1 MKLSHIAKDYG
12 TTITNDIEI
21 TGLNDITHATAGQV
35 TFVDNAKYQN
45 LLADTNASA
54 VFIKHELKHL
64 CPKDCIAIICD
75 DPYVAMAKTTKFFA
89 KSLYKTEGAKPLIDP
104 TATIKERV
112 SIGLDVAIGRHSV
125 VFDGVFIGDD
135 VTIGANSIIYPNVT
149 IYSGTTIGDDCII
162 HANTVLGSDGFGFAH
177 EGGKYIKIHHN
188 GIVAIGC
195 DVEIGSN
202 TSIDKAVFGA
212 TAIGDG
218 ARIDNLVHIAHNCR
232 IGRGVIITGQCGFAG
247 SSTIGDYTIIGS
259 QSGVA
264 GHLSIAPHTT
274 ISARSGVTKTI
285 KDSHRQYTGFPHMEH
300 KTWLKIQSKI
310 AKLLPK
316 DRK

>member
-1 MKLSHIAKDYG
+1 MKLSQLTQDYDI
-12 TTITNDIEI
+12 TISNDIDI
-21 TGLNDITHATAGQV
+21 TSINDISHATAGQIS
-35 TFVDNAKYQN
+35 FVDNTKYQDQIKN
-45 LLADTNASA
+45 TKASA
-54 VFIKHELKHL
+54 VFIKKELEHL
-64 CPKDCIAIICD
+64 CPTTCVPIICVS
-75 DPYVAMAKTTKFFA
+75 PYVAMAKTTKLFA
-89 KSLYKTEGAKPLIDP
+89 KKLYQTNGTKAKIDP
-104 TATIKERV
+104 TAVIKDRV
-112 SIGLDVAIGRHSV
+112 SMGFGVVIGKNSTI
-125 VFDGVFIGDD
+125 FDGVFIGDD
-135 VTIGANSIIYPNVT
+135 VCIGANTVIYANVT

-162 HANTVLGSDGFGFAH
+162 HANTVLGSDGFGFAND
-177 EGGKYIKIHHN
+177 GGKYIKIYHN
-188 GIVAIGC
+188 GIVAIGN

-212 TAIGDG
+212 TSIGDG
-218 ARIDNLVHIAHNCR
+218 SRIDNLVHIAHNCR

-247 SSTIGDYTIIGS
+247 SSTIGDYVIVGS

-274 ISARSGVTKTI
+274 ISARTGVTKTI
-285 KDSHRQYTGFPHMEH
+285 KHSHRQYTGFPHMEH